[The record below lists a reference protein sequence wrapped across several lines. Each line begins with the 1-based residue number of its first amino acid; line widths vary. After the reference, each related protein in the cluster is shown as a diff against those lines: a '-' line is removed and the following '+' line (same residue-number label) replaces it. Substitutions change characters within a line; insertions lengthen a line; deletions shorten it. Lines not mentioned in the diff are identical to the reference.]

1 MNDNAPHSGN
11 GAVRRSLVDIRVVD
25 DLWSISTDHGAQVL
39 AFWKR
44 EGAFSDDAQA
54 QARLPEII
62 AHALDEEGQ
71 VIAICTAVACT
82 LPRLAQPMY
91 YYRCFVGRAWR
102 SSRLVLK
109 LMRHSTHLL
118 EAYAQKSDYP
128 CIGILLE
135 LENTR
140 FGETLQRP
148 YWPSTGFTYIGKS
161 QRGLDMRVRYF
172 AGARLKQVSA
182 NH

>member
-1 MNDNAPHSGN
+1 MDAKITHNGN
-11 GAVRRSLVDIRVVD
+11 GTMRHSLANIRVVD
-25 DLWSISTDHGAQVL
+25 DLWSIHADDGAQVL

-44 EGAFSDDAQA
+44 EGAFNDDAQA
-54 QARLPEII
+54 RARLPEII
-62 AHALDEEGQ
+62 AHALDDEGQ

-91 YYRCFVGRAWR
+91 YYRCFVGKAWR
-102 SSRLVLK
+102 ASRLVMK
-109 LMRHSTHLL
+109 LMLHSKGIL
-118 EAYAQKSDYP
+118 EQHAQANDYP

-148 YWPSTGFTYIGKS
+148 FWPHTGFTYIGKS
-161 QRGLDMRVRYF
+161 QRGLDMRVCYF
-172 AGARLKQVSA
+172 RGAKLKQGEPK
-182 NH
+182 H